1 MEVNNLDIWQQKIQG
16 DIDEIKKN
24 EKKQDEEI
32 QELKKVT
39 DFHERDIRDIKED
52 LKEIKDDTK
61 WLRRS
66 ITNALIVALIGGAV
80 AIFYAAFKIGG
91 V

>member
-1 MEVNNLDIWQQKIQG
+1 MEVNNLDIWQQKIQS
-16 DIDEIKKN
+16 DIDEIKIN
-24 EKKQDEEI
+24 EKKQDEKI

-66 ITNALIVALIGGAV
+66 ITNALIVGIIGEL
-80 AIFYAAFKIGG
+80 
-91 V
+91 

>member
-1 MEVNNLDIWQQKIQG
+1 MEGSTMDIWQQKIQN
-16 DIDEIKKN
+16 DIDEIKLN
-24 EKKQDEEI
+24 EKKQDEKI
-32 QELKKVT
+32 QELKRVT

-52 LKEIKDDTK
+52 LKEIKGDTK

-80 AIFYAAFKIGG
+80 AIFYAAIKIGG
-91 V
+91 

>member
-1 MEVNNLDIWQQKIQG
+1 MEVNNLDIWQQKIQS
-16 DIDEIKKN
+16 DIDEIKIN
-24 EKKQDEEI
+24 EKKQDEKI

-80 AIFYAAFKIGG
+80 AIFYTAFKIGG
-91 V
+91 A